1 MKTILHH
8 YYFSLDNATERG
20 AYEALKAQLNESHA
34 GKFFNVLADSKHGCN
49 YKNETEQVDLD
60 PTFLFANQWNEAGG
74 KGRRLFD
81 WYEAIYPNRQV
92 KNGHW
97 LEITPEM
104 AAIREQTLTCGY
116 CGKFVPAS
124 EPHKWHCEKC
134 LGSQYL
140 KATDLGLLR
149 LLPVVSKNQDVSR
162 TLTDAERAE
171 ILPAYNEAQG
181 LGLITREKALRSRNR
196 LKVDDLLPE
205 ALRKSNE
212 LVENAKIETKALTW
226 LLDHE
231 INIIDNVIFYTHTQ
245 RFCFGWRNPLTPDE
259 RSKLLDILSEFP
271 FDYDLK

>member
-8 YYFSLDNATERG
+8 YYFILDNATKRG
-20 AYEALKAQLNESHA
+20 AYEALKARLNESHA
-34 GKFFNVLADSKHGCN
+34 GKFFNVLADTRNHERH
-49 YKNETEQVDLD
+49 NETEQVELD
-60 PTFLFANQWNEAGG
+60 PTFLFTNQWNEAGG
-74 KGRRLFD
+74 GNRRLFD

-104 AAIREQTLTCGY
+104 EAIREQTLTCGY
-116 CGKFVPAS
+116 CGKYIPAS

-140 KATDLGLLR
+140 KDTDLGLTR
-149 LLPVVSKNQDVSR
+149 LVPVASR
-162 TLTDAERAE
+162 VRSTQMTDAERAE
-171 ILPAYNEAQG
+171 ILPAYKEAQG

-205 ALRKSNE
+205 ALRKSNK
-212 LVENAKIETKALTW
+212 LIENAKIETKALTW

-231 INIIDNVIFYTHTQ
+231 INIIDNVIYYNHTK
-245 RFCFGWRNPLTPDE
+245 RFCFGWRDPLTADE

>member
-8 YYFSLDNATERG
+8 YYLCTDKPAEKT
-20 AYEALKAQLNESHA
+20 AYDKLKAQLNKSHA
-34 GKFFNVLADSKHGCN
+34 GKFFNVLANSKHGRN
-49 YKNETEQVDLD
+49 YKNETEQVELD
-60 PTFLFANQWNEAGG
+60 PTFLFANQWNEAGD

-104 AAIREQTLTCGY
+104 EAIREQTLTCGY
-116 CGKFVPAS
+116 CGKYIPVS

-140 KATDLGLLR
+140 KETDLGLLR

-181 LGLITREKALRSRNR
+181 LGLITRENARVSRNR
-196 LKVDDLLPE
+196 QQVADLIPE
-205 ALRKSNE
+205 AEKKANE
-212 LVENAKIETKALTW
+212 TIQEAKIKTKAFTW

-231 INIIDNVIFYTHTQ
+231 MNIIDNVIFYTHTQ
-245 RFCFGWRNPLTPDE
+245 RFCFGWRNPLTADE
-259 RSKLLDILSEFP
+259 KSKLLDILSEFP